1 MYSRVVSFILK
12 FPVKSIIVFFLC
24 FFFSYILV
32 TPNIYFKTG
41 NIFFGDVRILYNVT
55 LAEFFFA
62 RATQPI
68 FGTVPPYSNYQLSR
82 THFIQGSF
90 EPSLE
95 AAKREL
101 ELYPDHI
108 RTYYIL
114 GLTLGYMNRE
124 EEAIDAFGE
133 FIKHYP
139 QSWAA
144 RNDRAWLQFRIGDF
158 KGGLETL
165 EPVVHLTENAW
176 VQNTYGTLLM
186 NQIRYKEAQVALEHA
201 KRVADSMTEED
212 WGRAYPGNDPRVYG
226 RGLESMRASIEKNLA
241 ILALIS

>member
-1 MYSRVVSFILK
+1 MYSKIVSACLK
-12 FPVKSIIVFFLC
+12 IPFKTVVFFVLGLI
-24 FFFSYILV
+24 FFYSIFTATL
-32 TPNIYFKTG
+32 YFKVG
-41 NIFFGDVRILYNVT
+41 NIFFGKVPTLYNVT

-62 RATQPI
+62 RATQPVI
-68 FGTVPPYSNYQLSR
+68 GIAPPYAHYQLSR

-90 EPSLE
+90 DESIR
-95 AAKREL
+95 AAEREL

-108 RTYYIL
+108 RTHYIL
-114 GLTLGYMNRE
+114 GLTLGYMSRE

-133 FIKHYP
+133 FIKTYP

-158 KGGLETL
+158 EGGLETI
-165 EPVVHLTENAW
+165 EPVASLIENAW

-186 NQIRYKEAQVALEHA
+186 NQARYEEAKVAFDHA

-226 RGLESMRASIEKNLA
+226 MGLENMRASIEKNLT
-241 ILALIS
+241 ILENIS